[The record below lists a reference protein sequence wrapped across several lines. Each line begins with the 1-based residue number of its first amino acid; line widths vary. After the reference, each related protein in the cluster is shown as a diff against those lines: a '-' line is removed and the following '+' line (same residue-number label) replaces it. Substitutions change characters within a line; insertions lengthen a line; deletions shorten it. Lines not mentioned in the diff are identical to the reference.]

1 MDIQNEQQNLKLNNL
16 DIPFTQ
22 DKLRILR
29 LTQSFDVT
37 MDYASRFYSSL
48 TASFGIDGLGARK
61 GSVDLPMSKDGAKPD
76 FQKLELTMNYSQ
88 GLADGKV
95 QLSLADWHKRHS
107 ITSCLFRAGL
117 YGRFKLDLRFRLG
130 HDKWR

>member
-1 MDIQNEQQNLKLNNL
+1 MALDIQNEQQNLQLNNL
-16 DIPFTQ
+16 NILFTQ
-22 DKLRILR
+22 DKLRIFR

-37 MDYASRFYSSL
+37 MDYASRFSSSL
-48 TASFGIDGLGARK
+48 IASFGIDGLGARK
-61 GSVDLPMSKDGAKPD
+61 GNVDLPMSKDGAKPD

-107 ITSCLFRAGL
+107 ITSCSLPNRSLWAV
-117 YGRFKLDLRFRLG
+117 
-130 HDKWR
+130 